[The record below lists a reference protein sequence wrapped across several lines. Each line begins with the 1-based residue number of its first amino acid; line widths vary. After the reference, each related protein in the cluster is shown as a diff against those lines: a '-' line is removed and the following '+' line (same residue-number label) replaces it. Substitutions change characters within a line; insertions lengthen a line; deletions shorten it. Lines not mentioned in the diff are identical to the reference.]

1 MRTDKHF
8 KLKNKEQFKRQL
20 LQWANT
26 FQEVVWLDS
35 NDYHQTHS
43 NFDAVLAVD
52 AFSRLQT
59 DVHQGFDALDRYTKV
74 TSDWLFGYLSYDLK
88 NDLEDLESS
97 NFDGLNF
104 PDLVFF
110 QPKKIFMFH
119 GDEVHIHYL
128 NEFSAEIEDDLQAIR
143 TQTDVVRK
151 RQSKQLEITSRT
163 PKKSYLQKVET
174 LQHHIKRGD
183 IYEANFCQEFF
194 ANGIID
200 PLATFHKLQAR
211 STPPFSAYF
220 KNGNHYA
227 LSASPERYLKKN
239 GNKVLSQPI
248 KGTSKRSNNA
258 HEDLELKTNLEANIK
273 ERSENVMIVDLVRND
288 LSRIAQRGS
297 VKVDELCEPYTFAQV
312 HHLISTVV
320 AEIKDNYSSIDVIK
334 STFPMGSMTGAPKIS
349 AMKLIDRL
357 EDSKRGLYSGAI
369 GYFTPSM
376 DFDFNVVIRS
386 ILYNA
391 SKSYISFSVGSAI
404 TSKSIPEAEYEE
416 CLVKAQALREAL
428 EN

>member
-1 MRTDKHF
+1 MRTHQHI
-8 KLKNKEQFKRQL
+8 KLKNKEQFKSQL

-59 DVHQGFDALDRYTKV
+59 DVHQGFDALDRYTKA

-88 NDLEDLESS
+88 NDLEDLSSS

-119 GDEVHIHYL
+119 GDDLSIHYL

-143 TQTDVVRK
+143 N
-151 RQSKQLEITSRT
+151 QSNFSKKSGSAQLEISSRT
-163 PKKSYLQKVET
+163 PKTSYLQKVKI
-174 LQHHIKRGD
+174 LQSHINRGD
-183 IYEANFCQEFF
+183 VYEANFCQEFY
-194 ANGIID
+194 AKGNID

-220 KNGNHYA
+220 KNGSHYA

-248 KGTSKRSNNA
+248 KGTSKRSNNT
-258 HEDLELKTNLEANIK
+258 HEDLELKANLQANIK

-320 AEIKDNYSSIDVIK
+320 AEIKDDYSSIDVIK

-404 TSKSIPEAEYEE
+404 TSKSIPESEYEE

>member
-1 MRTDKHF
+1 M
-8 KLKNKEQFKRQL
+8 
-20 LQWANT
+20 QWANT

-59 DVHQGFDALDRYTKV
+59 DVHQGFDALDRYTKA

-110 QPKKIFMFH
+110 QPKKIFMLH
-119 GDEVHIHYL
+119 GDELSIHYL
-128 NEFSAEIEDDLQAIR
+128 NEFSAEIEDDLHAIR
-143 TQTDVVRK
+143 N
-151 RQSKQLEITSRT
+151 QSNFSKKSESVQLEISSRT
-163 PKKSYLQKVET
+163 PKTSYLQKVET

-183 IYEANFCQEFF
+183 IYEANFCQEFY
-194 ANGIID
+194 AKGNID

-239 GNKVLSQPI
+239 GSKVLSQPI
-248 KGTSKRSNNA
+248 KGTSKRSNNTL
-258 HEDLELKTNLEANIK
+258 EDLELKTNLEANIK

-320 AEIKDNYSSIDVIK
+320 AEIKDDYSSIDVIK

-391 SKSYISFSVGSAI
+391 SKAYISFSVGSAI
-404 TSKSIPEAEYEE
+404 TSKSKPEAEYEE